1 LNNNKKKIVELDP
14 ARGLRQ
20 PAKADPAK
28 YKLINQLQ
36 NDTITGP
43 AAALLAP
50 ANVPTEQCDFTTA

>member
-1 LNNNKKKIVELDP
+1 MELDP